1 MKIKFDS
8 QNNVIMPEFILAT
21 RSGKKL
27 GALPACNV
35 TFKNRLNS
43 YSEVFFKVYKYNN
56 GKKCNLWDKIIG
68 LKLVYCPTWNMWYD
82 IEVETEEQNHT
93 VKNVTCKSLGVSE
106 LSQVILHNIQ
116 INTADDIERDKYVP
130 TVLYDPQKK
139 EGSLLHRI
147 TEKIPHY
154 KIEHVDRTVANI
166 QRTFDFNDIS
176 LYDAFL
182 EIAEEIKCLFIL
194 DCRINSENKLE
205 RTISVYDLESYCLDC
220 NERGEFIKECSE
232 CGSHNVVAGYGD
244 DTSVFVSVENLADNI
259 NYSVNMGQVK
269 NCFRLAGGDD
279 LMTAAIQSC
288 NPNGSAYIWQFSKD
302 MRDDMSDEL
311 DNKITQYDEKY
322 AYYQKDKIYSLS
334 ENLLSRYNNIVN
346 KYKGENNKL
355 TAIPTSIKGYPSLM
369 TAYYNVLETELYLK
383 SVMMPSADINETT
396 AADEVKKLTSSALS
410 PTSVMDIGAASEST
424 VSGAVAAYA
433 RAVVD
438 NRYQVKVAESS
449 YSDRVWRGRLK
460 VTRYSDEED
469 TATTDSLTIQIND
482 DRGNFVRQ
490 KIDKT
495 LSKKEDKAHGIT
507 ALFKLSDSAF
517 KNIIKQYGLSSLK
530 IFYDSCQS
538 CLDILTDQGVADKEL
553 WTGKKPDLYTEIYLP
568 YFNKL
573 GYLQN
578 EIKVRED
585 EITVV
590 CGTYDKDGLLIKEG
604 VQTQLE
610 KIKNNTQKALNFN
623 EFLGEDLWAEFCSYR
638 REDVYRNDNYI
649 SDGLSNAE
657 IFDKALEFIET
668 ARKEIYKSA
677 ILQHSISA
685 SLKNLLVMKEFAP
698 IVNKFEL
705 GNWIRIKSDDKIFRL
720 RIIEFG
726 GDFDNFNTLSV
737 EFSDVLETADGI
749 SDWDSI
755 LKQASSIAS
764 SYGEVANQAEA
775 GEQSFKHLKDWVDKG
790 LDVTNQKI
798 ISGADNQTQVWDS
811 HGILL
816 REYDDAADDYSDLQ
830 LKIIN
835 STLAMTNDNWKT
847 IKTAV
852 GKYYFFDPT
861 DGYKLKVGY
870 GVNAETVIG
879 KMILGEALGIYNE
892 NGSMSFDKDGF
903 KVTNGHNTFVVDPNS
918 ESILTV
924 SHEGDPLLKFD
935 DNGLLHI
942 WGDGSALDI
951 NANDSITGLHTK
963 ITQTA
968 EAIKLWAGEEDNKL
982 SAEIT
987 VNREK
992 ITQEVTDR
1000 SSADEELSSRL
1011 TITESG
1017 ISSLVKKTDETSTAF
1032 SEFVQNYD
1040 GFKSKVVTTD
1050 PSSGN
1055 FIGSQ
1060 IEQNSEHIRLSW
1072 NKCSNYIQF
1081 EKGEMNIYSSST
1093 HSDDTLLARF
1103 NDKGV
1108 GFYYKGQYVG
1118 RIGTNFMR
1126 GNTQMRGL
1134 SFDLDGDGD
1143 DYMAW
1148 AHKENDIYMIKL
1160 AYWVSDNLLRA
1171 DCPFEFQSTA
1181 QFDST
1186 VTFKKGI
1193 SADNITGYIQ
1203 SKQLANSC
1211 ISTLELKNGAVTT
1224 DKIAGGAVTTAKI
1237 KTGAVTEVEL
1247 ADGAVTTDKIAG
1259 GAVTGDKIGDYTI
1272 NYSKIKGGEFCE
1284 FTINNITYKFQGG
1297 LLTSVTKPEGFN

>member
-1 MKIKFDS
+1 M
-8 QNNVIMPEFILAT
+8 L
-21 RSGKKL
+21 
-27 GALPACNV
+27 
-35 TFKNRLNS
+35 
-43 YSEVFFKVYKYNN
+43 
-56 GKKCNLWDKIIG
+56 
-68 LKLVYCPTWNMWYD
+68 
-82 IEVETEEQNHT
+82 
-93 VKNVTCKSLGVSE
+93 
-106 LSQVILHNIQ
+106 
-116 INTADDIERDKYVP
+116 
-130 TVLYDPQKK
+130 
-139 EGSLLHRI
+139 
-147 TEKIPHY
+147 
-154 KIEHVDRTVANI
+154 
-166 QRTFDFNDIS
+166 
-176 LYDAFL
+176 
-182 EIAEEIKCLFIL
+182 
-194 DCRINSENKLE
+194 
-205 RTISVYDLESYCLDC
+205 
-220 NERGEFIKECSE
+220 
-232 CGSHNVVAGYGD
+232 
-244 DTSVFVSVENLADNI
+244 
-259 NYSVNMGQVK
+259 
-269 NCFRLAGGDD
+269 
-279 LMTAAIQSC
+279 
-288 NPNGSAYIWQFSKD
+288 
-302 MRDDMSDEL
+302 
-311 DNKITQYDEKY
+311 
-322 AYYQKDKIYSLS
+322 
-334 ENLLSRYNNIVN
+334 
-346 KYKGENNKL
+346 
-355 TAIPTSIKGYPSLM
+355 
-369 TAYYNVLETELYLK
+369 
-383 SVMMPSADINETT
+383 
-396 AADEVKKLTSSALS
+396 
-410 PTSVMDIGAASEST
+410 
-424 VSGAVAAYA
+424 
-433 RAVVD
+433 
-438 NRYQVKVAESS
+438 
-449 YSDRVWRGRLK
+449 
-460 VTRYSDEED
+460 
-469 TATTDSLTIQIND
+469 
-482 DRGNFVRQ
+482 
-490 KIDKT
+490 
-495 LSKKEDKAHGIT
+495 
-507 ALFKLSDSAF
+507 
-517 KNIIKQYGLSSLK
+517 
-530 IFYDSCQS
+530 
-538 CLDILTDQGVADKEL
+538 
-553 WTGKKPDLYTEIYLP
+553 
-568 YFNKL
+568 
-573 GYLQN
+573 
-578 EIKVRED
+578 
-585 EITVV
+585 
-590 CGTYDKDGLLIKEG
+590 
-604 VQTQLE
+604 
-610 KIKNNTQKALNFN
+610 
-623 EFLGEDLWAEFCSYR
+623 
-638 REDVYRNDNYI
+638 
-649 SDGLSNAE
+649 
-657 IFDKALEFIET
+657 
-668 ARKEIYKSA
+668 
-677 ILQHSISA
+677 
-685 SLKNLLVMKEFAP
+685 
-698 IVNKFEL
+698 
-705 GNWIRIKSDDKIFRL
+705 
-720 RIIEFG
+720 
-726 GDFDNFNTLSV
+726 
-737 EFSDVLETADGI
+737 
-749 SDWDSI
+749 
-755 LKQASSIAS
+755 
-764 SYGEVANQAEA
+764 
-775 GEQSFKHLKDWVDKG
+775 
-790 LDVTNQKI
+790 
-798 ISGADNQTQVWDS
+798 
-811 HGILL
+811 
-816 REYDDAADDYSDLQ
+816 DDYSDLQ

-924 SHEGDPLLKFD
+924 SHEGNPLLKFD

-963 ITQTA
+963 ISQTA
-968 EAIKLWAGEEDNKL
+968 D
-982 SAEIT
+982 EIALE
-987 VNREK
+987 VNRAK
-992 ITQEVTDR
+992 K
-1000 SSADEELSSRL
+1000 EEEALSTRL
-1011 TITESG
+1011 SITENG
-1017 ISSLVKKTDETSTAF
+1017 ISALVTKTDETSTAF

-1060 IEQNSEHIRLSW
+1060 IEQNSDHVRLSW

-1284 FTINNITYKFQGG
+1284 FTINSITYKFQGG